1 MGLLLRHCGTPSDR
15 LLCDQLPSGVVASS
29 VTRPI
34 QLWVKRRLA
43 HGLLR
48 TFNPCP
54 QYLTFRPC
62 RGSTAA
68 MLLRHR
74 FGHWSAPGGRTTTVF
89 AEPSLTKL
97 VVGSG
102 FITAIDPFPAVAQER
117 FRPTRNILDRV
128 LRRFL
133 SPRLCMR
140 GRAPGSRVPH
150 CRARRRP
157 ARGASEPKDCRWFQG
172 TTSHPAEDELRPRSR
187 PLGLHSLRGQRE
199 ASP

>member
-1 MGLLLRHCGTPSDR
+1 MALGARFVHWLAPKGDCHDS
-15 LLCDQLPSGVVASS
+15 LCRA
-29 VTRPI
+29 
-34 QLWVKRRLA
+34 
-43 HGLLR
+43 
-48 TFNPCP
+48 
-54 QYLTFRPC
+54 
-62 RGSTAA
+62 
-68 MLLRHR
+68 
-74 FGHWSAPGGRTTTVF
+74 
-89 AEPSLTKL
+89 SLTKL

-117 FRPTRNILDRV
+117 FRPTRNILDRA

-140 GRAPGSRVPH
+140 GRAPGSPVPR

-172 TTSHPAEDELRPRSR
+172 TTSHPAEDELLPRSCL
-187 PLGLHSLRGQRE
+187 LGLHSLRGQRE